1 MRRPTLPTLPTL
13 PSLPALLAA
22 LVVLTG
28 PACRGKPAIESPS
41 SASAGDRLAAMV
53 DSLRGPVEA
62 ATGLTFREPPRSAVR
77 SREQVRRY
85 LIAKLDEDL
94 PPERARGIETAYRLF
109 GMIPDSL
116 DIRALMLD
124 LLTEQIV
131 GFYDPD
137 SAMLFGVG
145 NAPTDELRVMA
156 AHEMVHALQGQYLAL
171 DSILDARGDND
182 RTSAAQAIL
191 EGQAMVASIRAI
203 TPGPDVLAQP
213 GVWEMFREQARNAQS
228 VMPRFAQAPL
238 VVREG
243 LMFPYIEGAEFMRW
257 WSADTSRAKTAPYG
271 ARMPVSTE
279 QILHPERYARGDRP
293 AAIGFAAA
301 EGGQVLHE
309 DALGELEIRLLGA
322 TLAGRGTVSYQ
333 PPLGWAGDRY
343 RVIVGEGGPALV
355 WYLAFDDSQSAERFR
370 AGIGQR
376 LAALRRPGYRATL
389 EPAAIGAREGVRFI
403 IAPEGWS
410 GWAAPPQVA
419 VR

>member
-1 MRRPTLPTLPTL
+1 MRRIPTVPTVPTVL
-13 PSLPALLAA
+13 TVLIVLTVLSCRGKPPIDSPDSGTADSRLAA
-22 LVVLTG
+22 LV
-28 PACRGKPAIESPS
+28 
-41 SASAGDRLAAMV
+41 
-53 DSLRGPVEA
+53 DSLRAPVEQ
-62 ATGLTFREPPRSAVR
+62 ATGLIFRAPPRSAVR

-85 LIAKLDEDL
+85 LVAKLDEEL

-109 GMIPDSL
+109 GLIPDSL

-137 SAMLFGVG
+137 SVMLFGVG
-145 NAPTDELRVMA
+145 NAPAAELRVMA
-156 AHEMVHALQGQYLAL
+156 AHEMVHALQGENLAL

-182 RTSAAQAIL
+182 RTTAAQAIL

-213 GVWEMFREQARNAQS
+213 GVWEMFREQARNAQAL
-228 VMPRFAQAPL
+228 MPRFAQAPL

-243 LMFPYIEGAEFMRW
+243 LLFPYIEGAEFMRW
-257 WSADTSRAKTAPYG
+257 WSGDAERAKSPPYG

-293 AAIGFAAA
+293 AAITFAPG
-301 EGGQVLHE
+301 EGARVLHE
-309 DALGELEIRLLGA
+309 DALGELEIRLMGA
-322 TLAGRGTVSYQ
+322 TLAERGTVSYQ

-343 RVIVGEGGPALV
+343 RVVAAPEGPALV
-355 WYLAFDDSQSAERFR
+355 WYLAFDDAPSAERFR
-370 AGIGQR
+370 AGIGKR
-376 LAALRRPGYRATL
+376 MEAIRRPGYRVTL
-389 EPAAIGAREGVRFI
+389 ESMPVGGRDGVRFI
-403 IAPEGWS
+403 IAPEAWS

>member
-1 MRRPTLPTLPTL
+1 MRNLTVPT
-13 PSLPALLAA
+13 
-22 LVVLTG
+22 VLTALTLL
-28 PACRGKPAIESPS
+28 ACRGKPAVTTSTGG
-41 SASAGDRLAAMV
+41 SAEARLAAMV
-53 DSLRGPVEA
+53 DSLRGPVES
-62 ATGLTFREPPRSAVR
+62 ATGLTFRAPPRSAVR
-77 SREQVRRY
+77 TREQVRAY
-85 LIAKLDEDL
+85 LTAKLDEDL
-94 PPERARGIETAYRLF
+94 PPERARGIEAAYRLF

-145 NAPTDELRVMA
+145 NAPEDELRVMA

-182 RTSAAQAIL
+182 RTTAAQAIL

-203 TPGPDVLAQP
+203 SPGPDLLAQP
-213 GVWEMFREQARNAQS
+213 GVWEMFREQARNAQVS
-228 VMPRFAQAPL
+228 MPSFAAAPL

-257 WSADTSRAKTAPYG
+257 WGADTARGESQPFGAK
-271 ARMPVSTE
+271 MPVSTE
-279 QILHPERYARGDRP
+279 QILHPERYRKGDAP
-293 AAIGFAAA
+293 APIAFAAG
-301 EGGQVLHE
+301 ESGQVLHE

-343 RVIVGEGGPALV
+343 RVISTPDGPALI
-355 WYLAFDDSQSAERFR
+355 WYLAFDDTQSGERFR
-370 AGIGQR
+370 AGIGRR
-376 LAALRRPGYRATL
+376 LQALERPGYRAAL
-389 EPAAIGAREGVRFI
+389 ETTAIGAREGVRFI
-403 IAPEGWS
+403 MAPEGWS
-410 GWAAPPQVA
+410 GWSAPPAVA
-419 VR
+419 AR